1 VIVARFH
8 PAASLVVWLFFIV
21 QLAGASWAILLVVL
35 GLMVLWAPL
44 REGVLHSARRMRWLL
59 LAVLVLSGWFVS
71 GQPCLAGVAWSPSR
85 AGVLSGL
92 AQALRLLIMAASLRG
107 LWLAYGQG
115 GFMAGMQLL
124 LRPLSLTGL
133 PVARFSLRL
142 VLTLQY
148 AELLLSARPQLS
160 LAWLSAQLAAEQG
173 SQTVPDQVE
182 LGFYSWQGRDWWLL
196 MVALVLAI
204 IMKAVQ

>member
-1 VIVARFH
+1 
-8 PAASLVVWLFFIV
+8 V
-21 QLAGASWAILLVVL
+21 Q
-35 GLMVLWAPL
+35 
-44 REGVLHSARRMRWLL
+44 
-59 LAVLVLSGWFVS
+59 
-71 GQPCLAGVAWSPSR
+71 
-85 AGVLSGL
+85 SGL
-92 AQALRLLIMAASLRG
+92 AQALRLLIMACSLRW

-115 GFMAGMQLL
+115 GFMAGTQLL
-124 LRPLSLTGL
+124 LRPLALAGW

-142 VLTLQY
+142 ALTLQH
-148 AELLLSARPQLS
+148 AEQLLASRPRLS

-196 MVALVLAI
+196 LVALVLAI